1 MFDLFYNFIIYLL
14 FLFLADYI
22 HTNVL
27 TQMSQGKFMSS
38 YFGLFLFNMYV
49 FNV

>member
-1 MFDLFYNFIIYLL
+1 MFIFF
-14 FLFLADYI
+14 FLADDI
-22 HTNVL
+22 HTHVL
-27 TQMSQGKFMSS
+27 PQMSQGKSMSS